1 MGAPTRTRY
10 LRRRD
15 RATTM
20 LIGVAA
26 GVVLSVVTGLSLGQW
41 FHTGVWASPAAVI
54 RAFIKDGAP
63 WTPLYLIGMGV
74 AALAVVLLVVG
85 GLFGWRKLGNR
96 SAWVDSAAPHM
107 AAVSEVKSLTHKSAQ
122 STAKRLGSGCDG
134 FVGLPLGSL
143 LPTGKML
150 YTSLEDV
157 GLLFAGPRT
166 GKSSCFAI
174 PHILDA
180 TGPVLVT
187 ENKRGLHDHTRGVR
201 EGVGKVFVFDPQAIV
216 GQSPDWWF
224 NPLAPVTDE
233 SKAYDLAELFAKA
246 EMEAVSSSA
255 NGGFFEERATT
266 LLRGLFLAAAVSQGQ
281 ALPHKAGEAGPKYWL
296 RDVQEWIAAPE
307 AESPVAVELLDGT
320 MYKEVLNELI
330 GIYNAAPQERSGVF
344 STAQVMTKSLS
355 NRQIAGWV
363 NPSPG
368 EENGKGRMLFDPV
381 KFLEGSNTLYSLSKD
396 GSGSAKALVTALT
409 VAVCDAGEFKA
420 STLPGGRLKT
430 PMVVVLDEAAN
441 VCRWPKL
448 PKLYS
453 HYGSRGILID
463 TILQS
468 YPQGEGVWGKA
479 GMDAL
484 LEAANWVA
492 YAGGNKPGHLLTL
505 FSDAIGD
512 YYYSTPGSP
521 GSPGMPRGPRQEQ
534 KDRVFDPAELSALP
548 KGRAVLLS
556 SGNRAALLRT
566 VPWMV
571 TKHQEGIRASLT
583 KYDPQAEDT
592 IREAKESIEAMRRD
606 PDAVAGVPA

>member
-1 MGAPTRTRY
+1 MGAPTRARY

-15 RATTM
+15 RATTI
-20 LIGVAA
+20 LIF
-26 GVVLSVVTGLSLGQW
+26 VVIGLFLSLLTGISMGEW
-41 FHTGVWASPAAVI
+41 FHTGMWASPAAVI
-54 RAFIKDGAP
+54 RSLIKDGAP
-63 WTPLYLIGMGV
+63 WTPLYLVGMGV
-74 AALAVVLLVVG
+74 AAVVVVLFVLG
-85 GLFGWRKLGNR
+85 GLSIWRKLGKR
-96 SAWVDSAAPHM
+96 SAWVDSAAQHM
-107 AAVSEVKSLTHKSAQ
+107 ASVTEVKSLTQKSAQ
-122 STAKRLGSGCDG
+122 ATAKRLGSGSDG
-134 FVGLPLGSL
+134 FVGLPLGVL
-143 LPTGKML
+143 LPMGKML

-157 GLLFAGPRT
+157 GVLFAGPRT
-166 GKSSCFAI
+166 GKSSCFGI

-201 EGVGKVFVFDPQAIV
+201 SGVGKVFVFDPQAIV
-216 GQSPDWWF
+216 GESPDWWF

-281 ALPHKAGEAGPKYWL
+281 ALPATATQSGPKYWL
-296 RDVQEWIAAPE
+296 RDVQEWIASPE
-307 AESPVAVELLDGT
+307 AEAPMAVELLDGT

-363 NPSPG
+363 NPTSG
-368 EENGKGRMLFDPV
+368 EENGNGRMLFDPV

-409 VAVCDAGEFKA
+409 VAVCDAAELKA
-420 STLPGGRLKT
+420 SHLPGGRLTT
-430 PMVVVLDEAAN
+430 PLVVVLDEAAN

-505 FSDAIGD
+505 LSDAVGD

-521 GSPGMPRGPRQEQ
+521 GSQGMPRGPRQEQ
-534 KDRVFDPAELSALP
+534 KDRVFDTSELSALP

-566 VPWMV
+566 VPWMM

-583 KYDPQAEDT
+583 KYDPQAENT
-592 IREAKESIEAMRRD
+592 IKEATDSIEAMRRD
-606 PDAVAGVPA
+606 PDAVAGVAA

>member
-1 MGAPTRTRY
+1 MGAPTRARY

-15 RATTM
+15 RATTI
-20 LIGVAA
+20 LISIVVAIALSITA
-26 GVVLSVVTGLSLGQW
+26 GFSLGQW
-41 FHTGVWASPAAVI
+41 FRTSVWASPAAVI
-54 RAFIKDGAP
+54 LTLTKKEAT

-74 AALAVVLLVVG
+74 AALLVLLLVFAGMFV
-85 GLFGWRKLGNR
+85 WRKMGGR

-107 AAVSEVKSLTHKSAQ
+107 ASVSEVKSLTQKSAQ
-122 STAKRLGSGCDG
+122 ATAKRLGGGTEG
-134 FVGLPLGSL
+134 FVGLPLGAL
-143 LPTGKML
+143 LPAGKML

-166 GKSSCFAI
+166 GKSSCFGI

-216 GQSPDWWF
+216 GESADWWF

-266 LLRGLFLAAAVSQGQ
+266 LLRGLFLAAAISQGQ
-281 ALPHKAGEAGPKYWL
+281 ALPHKTGEAGPKYWL

-307 AESPVAVELLDGT
+307 AEAPMAVELLDGT

-355 NRQIAGWV
+355 NRQIASWV
-363 NPSPG
+363 NPAAG
-368 EENGKGRMLFDPV
+368 EENGAGRRLFDPV

-430 PMVVVLDEAAN
+430 PLVVVLDEAAN

-463 TILQS
+463 TFLQS

-492 YAGGNKPGHLLTL
+492 YAGGNKPGHLLSL

-512 YYYSTPGSP
+512 YYYSTLGSP
-521 GSPGMPRGPRQEQ
+521 GSQGMPRGPRQEQ
-534 KDRVFDPAELSALP
+534 KDKVFDPAELSALP

-571 TKHQEGIRASLT
+571 TKHQEGIRASLK
-583 KYDPQAEDT
+583 KYDPQAENT
-592 IREAKESIEAMRRD
+592 IKEATESIEAMRRD
-606 PDAVAGVPA
+606 PDAVAGVAA

>member
-1 MGAPTRTRY
+1 MGAPTRARY

-15 RATTM
+15 RATTI
-20 LIGVAA
+20 LIF
-26 GVVLSVVTGLSLGQW
+26 VVIGLFLSLLTGISMGEW
-41 FHTGVWASPAAVI
+41 FHTGMWASPAAVI
-54 RAFIKDGAP
+54 RSLIKDGAP
-63 WTPLYLIGMGV
+63 WTPLYLVGMGV
-74 AALAVVLLVVG
+74 AAVVVVLFVLG
-85 GLFGWRKLGNR
+85 GLFIWRKLGKR
-96 SAWVDSAAPHM
+96 SAWVDSAAQHM
-107 AAVSEVKSLTHKSAQ
+107 ASVTEVKSLTQKSAQ
-122 STAKRLGSGCDG
+122 ATAKRLGSGSDG
-134 FVGLPLGSL
+134 FVGLPLGVL
-143 LPTGKML
+143 LPMGKML

-157 GLLFAGPRT
+157 GVLFAGPRT
-166 GKSSCFAI
+166 GKSSCFGI

-201 EGVGKVFVFDPQAIV
+201 SGVGKVFVFDPQAIV
-216 GQSPDWWF
+216 GESPDWWF

-281 ALPHKAGEAGPKYWL
+281 ALPATATQSGPKYWL
-296 RDVQEWIAAPE
+296 RDVQEWIASPE
-307 AESPVAVELLDGT
+307 AEAPLAVELLDGT

-363 NPSPG
+363 NPHAG
-368 EENGKGRMLFDPV
+368 EEDGKGRMLFDPV

-409 VAVCDAGEFKA
+409 VAVCDAGELKA
-420 STLPGGRLKT
+420 SALPGGRLKT
-430 PMVVVLDEAAN
+430 PLVVVLDEAAN

-505 FSDAIGD
+505 FSDAVGD

-521 GSPGMPRGPRQEQ
+521 GSQNSPRGPRQEH

-566 VPWMV
+566 VPWMI

-583 KYDPQAEDT
+583 KYDPQAEET
-592 IREAKESIEAMRRD
+592 IREAKDSIEALRRD
-606 PDAVAGVPA
+606 PDALAGAAA